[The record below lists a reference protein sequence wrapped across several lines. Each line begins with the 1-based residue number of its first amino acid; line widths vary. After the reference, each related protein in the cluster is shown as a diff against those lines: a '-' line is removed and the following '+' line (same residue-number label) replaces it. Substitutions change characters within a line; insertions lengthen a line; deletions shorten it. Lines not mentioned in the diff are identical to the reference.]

1 MCERP
6 AMRWPSISLLSTG
19 SSVATIRRRPV
30 WCLLAVAVAL
40 AGCAPM
46 QQKVEPEIEDFFE
59 RWRQMALSSQ
69 GFSPAIEEVEIDIT
83 DIFERL
89 DEDVDRVAVPER
101 PFPQTRV
108 TLQFRDVDIRVV
120 IRALSRAAG
129 QNIIMSNDVQGTI
142 SVNIEDMPWDQVFRS
157 IMATHSLTF
166 TWEQDILRIM
176 SLSDMNRDVEID
188 RARNARLEALADA
201 RRLEPLQTSVA
212 RVRYADA
219 ADLRANL
226 TGFLGVNEAGETRG
240 SVAVDK
246 HNNALIIQASA
257 ADTERLLRLLRNLDR
272 PRAQVLL
279 RAHIVETN
287 RDTAR
292 DLGIQWGGRFVS
304 QRLGRADDRLFVG
317 DRPGQ
322 ERVPN
327 PATIIG
333 DPRGSG
339 SALTLPLLYGRLDGN
354 LLEAQLTAL
363 QTQRKLNI
371 LSSPS
376 ITTMDNQMAFTESG
390 RRVPFQVR
398 DSDGELTVEFQ
409 EAVLRLEITPNVI
422 DGVQLRMGVK
432 VKKDEVDTESPGVQ
446 GNPLIIRKQTETNL
460 IVAHGE
466 TIVISGLTKETT
478 QNAQSGVPGLMN
490 VPGLGALFRGDNR
503 RSEMEEVLIFIT
515 PEILPYRP
523 TQARRQAPAAPEVAP
538 PLDRGS

>member
-6 AMRWPSISLLSTG
+6 AIRWPSIRFLRPRYPDAPVL
-19 SSVATIRRRPV
+19 RRPGLWSV
-30 WCLLAVAVAL
+30 LVAVAVT
-40 AGCAPM
+40 GCAPM
-46 QQKVEPEIEDFFE
+46 QHTAEPAVDEFFE
-59 RWRQMALSSQ
+59 EWRQMALSSQ
-69 GFSPAIEEVEIDIT
+69 GFSPAIEDVDVDIT
-83 DIFERL
+83 DVFERL

-101 PFPQTRV
+101 PLPKTRV

-157 IMATHSLTF
+157 IIATHSLSF
-166 TWEQDILRIM
+166 TWEHDILRIM
-176 SLSDMNRDVEID
+176 SLNDMNRDVQID

-219 ADLRANL
+219 ADLRDNL
-226 TGFLGVNEAGETRG
+226 TGFLGVNEGGETRG

-279 RAHIVETN
+279 RAYIVETS

-304 QRLGRADDRLFVG
+304 QRLGRADDRLFIG

-333 DPRGSG
+333 DPRGAG

-390 RRVPFQVR
+390 RRVPFVVR
-398 DSDGELTVEFQ
+398 DSDGEQTVEFQ

-432 VKKDEVDTESPGVQ
+432 VKKDEVDTETPGVQ

-466 TIVISGLTKETT
+466 TIVISGLSKETS
-478 QNAQSGVPGLMN
+478 QGAKSGVPGLMN
-490 VPGLGALFRGDNR
+490 VPGLGVLFRGDNR

-523 TQARRQAPAAPEVAP
+523 AQVRRQAPAGLEVAP
-538 PLDRGS
+538 LVDRGS